1 MRTTFENL
9 KIGSKFKV
17 FENDEY
23 HFTKVDDDHYSLSN
37 RVEEMKA
44 AFVVYPAQ
52 LSDLKK
58 PEIPKRQHTDL
69 NIGKLLLIGFII
81 IWILSALLSS
91 HNSTQPDY
99 LGSAE
104 EKMDKGLPLN
114 SQEQKAVDDAAGVK
128 SDQDQSKDIEKK
140 HGE

>member
-1 MRTTFENL
+1 MKTTFANL
-9 KIGSKFKV
+9 KNGSKFKV

-23 HFTKVDDDHYSLSN
+23 HFTKVDDYHYSVSN
-37 RVEEMKA
+37 RVEEIKDVFA
-44 AFVVYPAQ
+44 VYPAQ
-52 LSDLKK
+52 PSDLKN

-69 NIGKLLLIGFII
+69 NIGKLLLIGFIV

-91 HNSTQPDY
+91 HNSNQPDY

-114 SQEQKAVDDAAGVK
+114 SQEQKAVDDASGIK
-128 SDQDQSKDIEKK
+128 SDQDQSKEIEKK